1 MKDLDYYK
9 NNCMTDYR
17 RTPTSVL
24 RYITELEKKI
34 VALDNHSASDSSDMT
49 PLQKS
54 TSLTLFLMHLSNKM
68 GDADVMRINMFA
80 MDFVGSAADSP
91 EKIRAMGSYSSLP
104 FSMDD
109 DVCNMLINHPCEP
122 LKQ

>member
-17 RTPTSVL
+17 WTPTSVL
-24 RYITELEKKI
+24 KYITELEKKI
-34 VALDNHSASDSSDMT
+34 DALDNHSVSDNSDMT

-54 TSLTLFLMHLSNKM
+54 DSLTLFLMHLSNKM

-91 EKIRAMGSYSSLP
+91 EKIRAMGSYNILP

-109 DVCNMLINHPCEP
+109 DVCNMLINHPC
-122 LKQ
+122 